1 MEITE
6 LNKRPTIENNS
17 RLYRKYF
24 QFEKL
29 LNELKTKELTNAI
42 VRSIN
47 EDIKQLNTVTNS
59 EQDLGKQLRKRQARI
74 LRTIEKELKL
84 VPKNHYRNT
93 WLALGMSAFGIPLG
107 VAFGV
112 SFGNMAFIGIG
123 LPIGMTIGI
132 AVGTSMDKKAI
143 ESGKQL
149 DLEIKY

>member
-6 LNKRPTIENNS
+6 LHKRPTIENNA
-17 RLYRKYF
+17 RLYRKYL

-29 LNELKTKELTNAI
+29 LNELKMKELTTEI

-47 EDIKQLNTVTNS
+47 EDIKQLNAITNS
-59 EQDLGKQLRKRQARI
+59 EKELGKQLRKRQTRI
-74 LRTIEKELKL
+74 LRIIEKELKL
-84 VPKNHYRNT
+84 VTKNHYRNT
-93 WLALGMSAFGIPLG
+93 WLAIGMSAFGIPLG
-107 VAFGV
+107 VAFGA

-132 AVGTSMDKKAI
+132 AVGTAMDKKAS

-149 DLEIKY
+149 ELEIKY